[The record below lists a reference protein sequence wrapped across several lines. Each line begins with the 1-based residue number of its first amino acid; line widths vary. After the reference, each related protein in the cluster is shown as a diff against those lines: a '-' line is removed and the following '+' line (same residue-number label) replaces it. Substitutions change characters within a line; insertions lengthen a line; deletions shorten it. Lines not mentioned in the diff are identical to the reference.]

1 MAKRKGRGLVT
12 LATLLAHTRIF
23 QSVSLNAKILGEVE
37 TTVESRFAVM
47 WDDSTLGLLFLF
59 LLLYRHIW
67 KIYVYP
73 CFYQSP
79 LSNLYLTLYFVQVG
93 IFKEIQHYR
102 YSCCLMCIPLCSH
115 FFLPSIET
123 TTILNLLIIFKLFLF
138 CSYMH
143 VYECIKY
150 IALFHMLTI
159 LKIYTL
165 FYMYTY
171 NTQIILKH
179 FFFVQN

>member
-1 MAKRKGRGLVT
+1 
-12 LATLLAHTRIF
+12 
-23 QSVSLNAKILGEVE
+23 
-37 TTVESRFAVM
+37 M

-79 LSNLYLTLYFVQVG
+79 LSNLFLTLYLVQVG
-93 IFKEIQHYR
+93 SFKEIQHYR
-102 YSCCLMCIPLCSH
+102 YSCCLMCIPLWSH

-123 TTILNLLIIFKLFLF
+123 ITILNLLLIIFKLFLF

-143 VYECIKY
+143 VYECIKC
-150 IALFHMLTI
+150 IALFHMLKI

-171 NTQIILKH
+171 NIQIILKH
-179 FFFVQN
+179 FFLYKISSWRFVLARHASSFIHLSTTLYGFYRTNTMVNPYSF

>member
-1 MAKRKGRGLVT
+1 
-12 LATLLAHTRIF
+12 
-23 QSVSLNAKILGEVE
+23 
-37 TTVESRFAVM
+37 M

-79 LSNLYLTLYFVQVG
+79 LSNLYLTLYLVQVG
-93 IFKEIQHYR
+93 SFKEIQHYR
-102 YSCCLMCIPLCSH
+102 YSCCLMCIPLWYH

-123 TTILNLLIIFKLFLF
+123 ITILNLLLIIFKLFLF

-150 IALFHMLTI
+150 IALFHMLKI

-171 NTQIILKH
+171 NIQLILKH
-179 FFFVQN
+179 FFLYKISSWRFVLARHASSFIHLSTTLYGFYRTNTMVNPYSF